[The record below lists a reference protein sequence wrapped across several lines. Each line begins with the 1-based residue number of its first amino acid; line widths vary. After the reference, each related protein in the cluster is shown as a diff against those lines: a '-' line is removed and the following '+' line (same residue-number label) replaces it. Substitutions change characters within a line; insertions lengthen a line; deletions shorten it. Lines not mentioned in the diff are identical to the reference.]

1 MVENGNC
8 YFKSSGDIE
17 RCCDR
22 VGVAKLG
29 CPKNDKTKCGTGN
42 EAFLI
47 HSGFDLQTN
56 RSYVQYFLQLFLW
69 PRVLQLQGA
78 FAAGEATASDRRT
91 QLAVVRPICLFSP
104 GLSCKRAAPVFRP
117 EELLRTFAGEP
128 REDPEVFIADIEAYF
143 DKVGAVYLTPCHQ
156 ILVAYRQLCGDVEKR
171 NRYYKNIDQRVEELW
186 DRLRRDYGADSQSQQ
201 LLATFMGATY
211 KKTESFIDGQ
221 AQLYRRLF
229 PRNTEKQLV
238 AELIRQMPPTIRG
251 TLAVGKTS
259 CDSLISR
266 LQLLAKSIQPSL
278 AHIITPQQALDDI
291 VSEESG

>member
-1 MVENGNC
+1 MTITTIFVTVLRR
-8 YFKSSGDIE
+8 FKYLAEKVMYSNHYNILMSLM
-17 RCCDR
+17 R
-22 VGVAKLG
+22 
-29 CPKNDKTKCGTGN
+29 CPKLV
-42 EAFLI
+42 A
-47 HSGFDLQTN
+47 
-56 RSYVQYFLQLFLW
+56 
-69 PRVLQLQGA
+69 
-78 FAAGEATASDRRT
+78 
-91 QLAVVRPICLFSP
+91 ICLFSP

-251 TLAVGKTS
+251 TLAVGKYS
-259 CDSLISR
+259 D
-266 LQLLAKSIQPSL
+266 L
-278 AHIITPQQALDDI
+278 AHFTEGIFFI
-291 VSEESG
+291 